1 MNIHDINKA
10 LVNTIQVDEQ
20 QFKREVAE
28 RNRFRLLLDE
38 CLFALN
44 NLPRQ
49 RIADGDGGDT
59 YKLASKIEAEFK
71 ATDTKAV
78 IAAKQ
83 QTKRDDDRPQ
93 GLFN

>member
-38 CLFALN
+38 CFFALN

-49 RIADGDGGDT
+49 RIADGDGADT